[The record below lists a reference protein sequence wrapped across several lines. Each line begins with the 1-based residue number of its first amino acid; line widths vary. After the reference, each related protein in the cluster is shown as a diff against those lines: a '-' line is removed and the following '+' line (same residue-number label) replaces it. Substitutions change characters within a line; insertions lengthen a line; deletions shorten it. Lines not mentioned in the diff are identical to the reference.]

1 MLISTRG
8 WSKNGT
14 PGWLL
19 RCACRMENVQNAADD
34 PVGEDNPKN
43 ERGTGDE
50 NHQKEQQEGGCH
62 GSFAG

>member
-1 MLISTRG
+1 
-8 WSKNGT
+8 
-14 PGWLL
+14 
-19 RCACRMENVQNAADD
+19 MENVQNAADD